1 MTHSEIQQTDNLE
14 SEIIPQVS
22 LSQGMN
28 HGDTAGICRAIITSL
43 IIAVFQD
50 LQRRT
55 VQRINREG
63 LGWRN
68 KYNIHLLSGVSQK
81 QIYKEYGIMEKLI
94 EQRIIEKRPSQS
106 RWGKQKHQYRLSF
119 SQILQSRDI
128 FDLDFRSE

>member
-1 MTHSEIQQTDNLE
+1 MTYSDIQQTVNLE
-14 SEIIPQVS
+14 SKIIPQVS
-22 LSQGMN
+22 LSQGTN
-28 HGDTAGICRAIITSL
+28 HSDTAGIYHAIITSL

-55 VQRINREG
+55 VQRINRED

-81 QIYKEYGIMEKLI
+81 QIYKECGIIEKLI

-119 SQILQSRDI
+119 SQILQTRDI
-128 FDLDFRSE
+128 FYLSMRSE